1 MRMNR
6 EENNH
11 LETMLIERRRELHRH
26 PELAFEEKETT
37 EKIKSWLTEA
47 SITLADLPLETGAL
61 AVIGGKKPG
70 PVIALRTDID
80 ALPIAEQT
88 GLPFASVNPGKMHA
102 CGHDLHMTSMLGAAL
117 LLKERENELNG
128 TVKII
133 FQPAEEIGE
142 GARRV
147 LKTRVLDDVRAIC
160 GMHIMPYLP
169 VGTVG
174 IKSGPLMAGVD
185 HFIIDLSG
193 KGTHGAVPE
202 QGDDLIV
209 VSAQIISALQSIVS
223 RELSPLDQAVISTTR
238 ISAGNTWNVMPD
250 HAQLEGT
257 VRTFTENTRRKI
269 EKRMKELVTQIAAA
283 FAVSGSVNYMRQ
295 GPPVDNNA
303 ELAALAAEA
312 APSAGLKVVVPSPT
326 TIGEDF
332 AYYQKQ
338 MTSLFVFMG
347 VSGSSGL
354 HHADLVVDE
363 RAIGKSAR
371 FFAIFA
377 EQLLKKLK

>member
-1 MRMNR
+1 MNVK
-6 EENNH
+6 ENDA
-11 LETMLIERRRELHRH
+11 LEKMLIERRRELHRH
-26 PELAFEEKETT
+26 PELAFEEKDTT
-37 EKIKSWLTEA
+37 AKIKSWLAEA

-80 ALPIAEQT
+80 ALPIAEKT
-88 GLPFASVNPGKMHA
+88 GLPFASVVPGKMHA

-117 LLKERENELNG
+117 LLKKREDKLNG

-142 GARRV
+142 GAQRV
-147 LKTRVLDDVRAIC
+147 LKTHVLDDVRAIC

-202 QGDDLIV
+202 QGNDLIV

-238 ISAGNTWNVMPD
+238 ITAGNTWNVMPN

-257 VRTFTENTRRKI
+257 VRTFTEQTRNKI
-269 EKRMKELVTQIAAA
+269 EQRMNELVTRIAAA
-283 FAVSGSVNYMRQ
+283 FAVTGKLTYLRQ
-295 GPPVDNNA
+295 GPPVDNDPG
-303 ELAALAAEA
+303 LAGLAQEA
-312 APSAGLKVVVPSPT
+312 AREAGLKVVDPEPT

-332 AYYQKQ
+332 AFYQKQ

-354 HHADLVVDE
+354 HHADLIVDE

-371 FFAIFA
+371 FFAALA
-377 EQLLKKLK
+377 ERLLNNPV

>member
-1 MRMNR
+1 MSTEDKNS
-6 EENNH
+6 
-11 LETMLIERRRELHRH
+11 LEQLLIERRRQLHRH
-26 PELAFEEKETT
+26 PELAFEERETT
-37 EKIKSWLTEA
+37 ARLKAWLSEA
-47 SITLADLPLETGAL
+47 SVTLGDLPIETGVL
-61 AVIGGKKPG
+61 AVIGGKRPG

-88 GLPFASVNPGKMHA
+88 GLTFASEVPGKMHA
-102 CGHDLHMTSMLGAAL
+102 CGHDIHMTALLGAAL
-117 LLKERENELNG
+117 LLKQRENELKG

-147 LKTRVLDDVRAIC
+147 LDTHVLDDVRTIC
-160 GMHIMPYLP
+160 GMHIMPSLP
-169 VGTVG
+169 VGTIG

-185 HFIIDLSG
+185 HFIVDLKG
-193 KGTHGAVPE
+193 RGTHGAVPE

-223 RELSPLDQAVISTTR
+223 RNLSPLDQAVISTTR
-238 ISAGNTWNVMPD
+238 MSAGNTWNVMPD

-257 VRTFTENTRRKI
+257 VRTFTESTRRKI
-269 EKRMKELVTQIAAA
+269 EKRMKELVTRIAAA
-283 FAVSGSVNYMRQ
+283 FAVSGSVSYMRQ
-295 GPPVDNNA
+295 GPPVDNNPQ
-303 ELAALAAEA
+303 LAAWAAEA
-312 APSAGLKVVVPSPT
+312 ASAAGLKVVVPSPT

-332 AYYQKQ
+332 AYYQEQ
-338 MTSLFVFMG
+338 MSSLFVFMG
-347 VSGSSGL
+347 VSGNSGL

-377 EQLLKKLK
+377 EQLLNKLK

>member
-1 MRMNR
+1 MTIK
-6 EENNH
+6 
-11 LETMLIERRRELHRH
+11 ETDSLDEMLIERRRELHRH

-37 EKIKSWLTEA
+37 AKLKSWLTAA
-47 SITLADLPLETGAL
+47 SVTLADLPLETGVL
-61 AVIGGKKPG
+61 GVIGGKKPG

-88 GLPFASVNPGKMHA
+88 GLPFASEVPGKMHA

-147 LKTRVLDDVRAIC
+147 LETHLLDDAQAIC
-160 GMHIMPYLP
+160 GMHIMPGLP

-185 HFIIDLSG
+185 HFIIDLNG

-223 RELSPLDQAVISTTR
+223 RNLSPLDQAVISTTR
-238 ISAGNTWNVMPD
+238 ITAGNTWNVMPD

-257 VRTFTENTRRKI
+257 VRTFTEQTRGKI
-269 EKRMKELVTQIAAA
+269 EQRMNELVTRIAGA
-283 FAVSGSVNYMRQ
+283 FSVSGKVHYLRQ
-295 GPPVDNNA
+295 GPPIVNNPQLADLA
-303 ELAALAAEA
+303 EEA
-312 APSAGLKVVVPSPT
+312 ARATGLKVVDPEPT

-338 MTSLFVFMG
+338 MSSLFVFMG
-347 VSGSSGL
+347 VSGNSGL

-371 FFAIFA
+371 FFAALA
-377 EQLLKKLK
+377 EQLLNKTE

>member
-1 MRMNR
+1 MI
-6 EENNH
+6 
-11 LETMLIERRRELHRH
+11 LKETNSLDEMLIKRRRELHRH
-26 PELAFEEKETT
+26 PELAFEEKATT
-37 EKIKSWLTEA
+37 AKLKSWLNAA
-47 SITLADLPLETGAL
+47 SVTLAELPLETGAL

-80 ALPIAEQT
+80 ALPIVERT
-88 GLPFASVNPGKMHA
+88 GLPFASEVPGKMHA
-102 CGHDLHMTSMLGAAL
+102 CGHDLHMASMLGAAL

-147 LKTRVLDDVRAIC
+147 LETHVLDDVRAIC
-160 GMHIMPYLP
+160 GMHIMPDLP

-185 HFIIDLSG
+185 HFVIHLSG

-202 QGDDLIV
+202 QGNDLIV

-238 ISAGNTWNVMPD
+238 MTAGNTWNVMPD

-257 VRTFTENTRRKI
+257 VRTFTEETREKI
-269 EKRMKELVTQIAAA
+269 EQRMKQLVTRIAAA
-283 FAVSGSVNYMRQ
+283 FAVQGSVTYLRQ
-295 GPPVDNNA
+295 GPPVNNDPG
-303 ELAALAAEA
+303 LAAAAKEA
-312 APSAGLKVVVPSPT
+312 ARTIGLKVIHPKPT

-371 FFAIFA
+371 FFAA
-377 EQLLKKLK
+377 LAKQLLNQAECV